1 MTNKERLASFK
12 PVLGGIVVGAI
23 ATLIVGFSGGWLVT
37 STTMAEE
44 VRSAQVAAYGEVCA
58 ANSVADWKGSGQ
70 VMTALEGWDN
80 RDAREALAKRF
91 MPAVDSDLTRD
102 IQRACERG
110 IQSAI

>member
-12 PVLGGIVVGAI
+12 PVIGGVVVGAI

-37 STTMAEE
+37 TNTMADE
-44 VRSAQVAAYGEVCA
+44 VRSAQVAAYAEVCA
-58 ANSVADWKGSGQ
+58 ANSVADWKGNGQ
-70 VMTALEGWDN
+70 TMAALEGWDN

-91 MPAVDSDLTRD
+91 MPAAAGELTSD

-110 IQSAI
+110 IQSAT

>member
-1 MTNKERLASFK
+1 MTNKERFQSFK
-12 PVLGGIVVGAI
+12 PMIGGVVVGVI
-23 ATLIVGFSGGWLVT
+23 ATLIVGFTGGWLVT
-37 STTMAEE
+37 SNTMAEE
-44 VRSAQVAAYGEVCA
+44 VRSARVAAYGEVCA

-70 VMTALEGWDN
+70 MTTALEGWDN

-91 MPAVDSDLTRD
+91 MPATAGDLTSD